1 MNPLPS
7 GTVTLLFSD
16 MEGSTRLL
24 QALGERYA
32 ETLAA
37 HHALLRACFENHQ
50 GRIVDTQGDSFFVA
64 FPRALDAVRAAIE
77 AQRALAA
84 HAWGEGI
91 AVRVRMGLH
100 TGEPRAQGER
110 YVGLDVHRAARIGAA
125 GHGGQILLSETTFA
139 LIQNDLPRAI
149 QIRDLGKHRLKDFDA
164 PASLYQI
171 VCADLSSD
179 FPPLKTLDARPHNL
193 SASMSSFIGRER
205 ELAELERAL
214 HTARL
219 LTLIG
224 VGGAGKTR
232 LALEFAE
239 KCLDAFPD
247 GAWFIELARLHDATL
262 IPQLIASAL
271 GVRDESGDLAQTL
284 KNFLA
289 RRKALLVFDNCEH
302 LIDGAAQWAEILLR
316 AAPHLKIVATSREG
330 LNLAGEQLFHVSSL
344 PLPEATHAVSP
355 ATLLQSDAARLFV
368 ARATAANDHFRVTEQ
383 NAPLIAQICRR
394 LDGIPLAL
402 ELAAARTKA
411 LSVEQIAARLD
422 DVFRLLT
429 GGSRAALPRQQ
440 TLAAAI
446 DWSYALLS
454 QPERLL
460 LQRLSVFAGGWTLE
474 AAEQVCG
481 EQLSVNRNPLPITDD
496 RLRITDVLDLLAQLV
511 NKSLVVAEPAAD
523 GTTRYRFLET
533 IRQFARYRLYEA
545 EAVEAVSDKH
555 LDFFVAFAE
564 TARVEL
570 RRPQQG
576 AWLERLDAEHDN
588 LRAAL
593 TWALGENP
601 TRAAQALRLTGALWM
616 YWDVRGYFQEGLQ
629 WCERALA
636 ASDAENAARF
646 QTIFGAGGFIVRL
659 GNLERAMTLLDAAL
673 ALARKIDDA
682 RSTAEATLAM
692 GFFALLAD
700 DLPRADALLDE
711 ALARFEALG
720 DPSDIGRALGP
731 FAERARRQNDY
742 ARAAQGYAKSLAL
755 FRQAGDLRESAGALN
770 NLANVGCAQGAWTD
784 ARLYAREGLELYT
797 ALADKHG
804 IATSQRELGRVAF
817 AQGDLVAAH
826 QLLEASRA
834 LFQEMGDA
842 TCLLE
847 TNLVCAALL
856 DAEGANAPAI
866 ELAWQ
871 IIHAAQSLGGAS
883 AIPAAKNILARAALH
898 QGELERARQCVRE
911 ALQDKAVAR
920 DALTEN
926 ALLETAARLAAAQN
940 DFARAAQLLGAA
952 HAQRERMGL
961 PRAPREHAEMETLRE
976 TLRVQLGENFGTLW
990 EEGRALSAAQAKT
1003 LALGSRKFTT
1013 S

>member
-37 HHALLRACFENHQ
+37 HHALLRACFEKHH

-91 AVRVRMGLH
+91 MVRVRMGLH

-125 GHGGQILLSETTFA
+125 GHGGQILLSETTCA
-139 LIQNDLPRAI
+139 LVKNELPSDVQLRE
-149 QIRDLGKHRLKDFDA
+149 LGKQRLKDFDA

-171 VCADLSSD
+171 VCADLLSD

-205 ELAELERAL
+205 ELAALTRAL
-214 HTARL
+214 PTARL

-232 LALEFAE
+232 LALQFAE

-247 GAWFIELARLHDATL
+247 GVWFIELARLNDAAL

-289 RRKALLVFDNCEH
+289 RRQALLVFDNCEH
-302 LIDGAAQWAEILLR
+302 LIDGAAQWAETLLR
-316 AAPHLKIVATSREG
+316 AAPQLKIVATSREG
-330 LNLAGEQLFHVSSL
+330 LNLAGEQIFHVPSL
-344 PLPEATHAVSP
+344 PLPKATHAVSA
-355 ATLLQSDAARLFV
+355 ATLLQSDAAHLFV
-368 ARATAANDHFRVTEQ
+368 ERATAANDHFRVTEQ

-422 DVFRLLT
+422 DLFRLLT

-481 EQLSVNRNPLPITDD
+481 EPLSTNGNPS
-496 RLRITDVLDLLAQLV
+496 RITDVLDLLTQLV

-545 EAVEAVSDKH
+545 EAVQAVSDKH

-570 RRPQQG
+570 RGPQQS

-593 TWALGENP
+593 TWALAENP

-636 ASDAENAARF
+636 ASDAENSARV
-646 QTIFGAGGFIVRL
+646 QTIFGACGFVVRL
-659 GNLERAMTLLDAAL
+659 GNLERALTWLDAAL
-673 ALARKIDDA
+673 ALARKIGDA
-682 RSTAEATLAM
+682 RNTAEAALAV

-700 DLPRADALLDE
+700 DMPRADTLLAE

-742 ARAAQGYAKSLAL
+742 ARAAEGYAKSLAL

-770 NLANVGCAQGAWTD
+770 NLANVVSAQGAWTD

-817 AQGDLVAAH
+817 AQGDLAAAH

-871 IIHAAQSLGGAS
+871 IIHAAQALGEAS
-883 AIPAAKNILARAALH
+883 AIPAAKNILARAALR

-911 ALQDKAVAR
+911 ALQEESVAC

-926 ALLETAARLAAAQN
+926 ALLETAARLAMAQS
-940 DFARAAQLLGAA
+940 DFVRAAQLLGAA
-952 HAQRERMGL
+952 HAQREKMGL

-976 TLRVQLGENFGTLW
+976 TLRVQLGENFLALW

-1003 LALGSRKFTT
+1003 LALGSRKFPT